1 MAEGQ
6 KQVRIRINDR
16 AEKATYVNAFRTET
30 QADEFVLEV
39 GMNTSVQSVQGD
51 DQVDGEIR
59 FDLENRLVMNPYT
72 AKRLAITLGNYV
84 RDHEE
89 KFGELK
95 LNAADRLQKK

>member
-39 GMNTSVQSVQGD
+39 GMNTSVQNVQGD

-95 LNAADRLQKK
+95 LNAADRLKK

>member
-1 MAEGQ
+1 MAEVQ

-16 AEKATYVNAFRTET
+16 AKKATYVNAFRTET
-30 QADEFVLEV
+30 QTDELVLEV

-84 RDHEE
+84 RDYEE

-95 LNAADRLQKK
+95 LNAADRLKK